1 MSQRKESL
9 AEFKAKVIMAK
20 VKKEEQYKKM
30 TWMERRRQQVRIARE
45 KEKERRNLVKEKKD
59 SLEFLRKIKE

>member
-1 MSQRKESL
+1 
-9 AEFKAKVIMAK
+9 MAK

-30 TWMERRRQQVRIARE
+30 TWM
-45 KEKERRNLVKEKKD
+45 ERRNLVKEKKD